1 LASIERERVPSP
13 RPIAGREIPLIDRV
27 EEMKLLKEAVD
38 RTIQG
43 EGGLVFLYG
52 EAGIGKTRL
61 ARELRAYAHLRGVQ
75 VLYGRCPALFRMNG
89 VPPYILWREVIRDY
103 LETSNPEQLYRVI
116 GFYPAEV
123 AKLVPE
129 LGQKLRTIP
138 QSFQIDPEQEQNRL
152 FEAVSQFITNIAREA
167 PLVVVLDDLQ
177 WTDPSSLLLLHYMA
191 RGVQKTPLLL
201 LGAYRSTDID
211 AKHPLTPVLT
221 ELNRERL
228 PQSIQLKRMSL
239 NDVSEMIK
247 SMLEQDDVPAEFCK
261 LVYEKTRGN
270 PFFAEEVVRSLKE
283 EEVIYHEGDKWKVK
297 EVSKIEFPE
306 TVKNVIKARLDR
318 LDEESQDVLTL
329 ASFVGN
335 DFTLEVMCALTGIE
349 ENKLLEL
356 MDKMLKTGLIKER
369 EIHGEGVC
377 SFADILVRD
386 VVYESVSLLKRKKL
400 HGVVGCAL
408 EKVYAKKIDEHLGEL
423 ASHFLEGG
431 DKDKALDYFL
441 KAGDKA
447 AKIYANAEATS
458 YFQSALRLLEEKEGE
473 FREKGRV
480 LEKLGDIKK
489 LVGEYDAC
497 LKYWTDGLLMWGYLD
512 ERGDISRLHRKV
524 ANVLWEDT
532 GDAEKAKVHHEKALK
547 ILEAEPESVELA
559 SLFEDMARM
568 YGRTESMDKALN
580 WAEKALELAKKLN
593 DYGVIASSYDSL
605 GTFTLATSGD
615 WKKAVECHEKAL
627 KIALDNGLTE
637 TAIQTYDS
645 LGTAL
650 PWQEQERSVDCF
662 EKGFELAKKVGAIRW
677 VSLLGTILAGLYCL
691 MGINDKAVLL
701 AEESV
706 ALDRKT
712 GNMPNLSFSLSTL
725 GSVYLVLGEWDK
737 SEKYL
742 TEALN
747 LSRTLDQYGR
757 IAWSSID
764 LSILYGMYKGDL
776 SKARG
781 LLEGAIGILE
791 KAGAKL
797 GQMVASS
804 YLVWMYVEL
813 GMLQEANDL
822 LNVVQKFFLEINEEG
837 SIAWAEALR
846 GMELR
851 AQKKWEESIEH
862 FEKSRREFEHINAR
876 RWMTFSFAKFFLCE
890 YARVYLER
898 DQEGDRE
905 KAHNLLGQALEI
917 FQKIGAKKEIEKTIK
932 LIEVLQPPHTQIR
945 EGTVSSESLEYAD
958 VQSKIIASPRELK
971 IGESLELEIEL
982 TNTCKKGA
990 ILLIKITE
998 VIPEGFAIVKKP
1010 EVYRVEGNCLNMK
1023 EKRLDPSMT
1032 EEVKLVL
1039 TPKIQGTFHI
1049 KPKILYVD
1057 ADCKEKTHE
1066 PKPTII
1072 TVKELGIK
1080 GWLKGER

>member
-1 LASIERERVPSP
+1 MASIERERVPSP
-13 RPIAGREIPLIDRV
+13 RSIAAREIPLIDRV

-38 RTIQG
+38 RAIQG

-103 LETSNPEQLYRVI
+103 LETSSPEQLYRVI

-247 SMLEQDDVPAEFCK
+247 SMLEQDDVSAEFCK

-318 LDEESQDVLTL
+318 LDEESQNVLTL

-335 DFTLEVMCALTGIE
+335 DFTLEAMCSLTGIE

-489 LVGEYDAC
+489 LVGEYDGC
-497 LKYWTDGLLMWGYLD
+497 LKYWNDGLLMWGHLD

-532 GDAEKAKVHHEKALK
+532 GDAEKAKVHHEKTLK

-559 SLFEDMARM
+559 SLYEDMARM
-568 YGRTESMDKALN
+568 YGRTESMTKALD

-593 DYGVIASSYDSL
+593 DHGVIASSYVSL
-605 GTFTLATSGD
+605 GAFTLATSGD

-627 KIALDNGLTE
+627 KIALDNGLME
-637 TAIQTYDS
+637 TAIEAYNS

-650 PWQEQERSVDCF
+650 P
-662 EKGFELAKKVGAIRW
+662 
-677 VSLLGTILAGLYCL
+677 
-691 MGINDKAVLL
+691 
-701 AEESV
+701 
-706 ALDRKT
+706 
-712 GNMPNLSFSLSTL
+712 
-725 GSVYLVLGEWDK
+725 
-737 SEKYL
+737 
-742 TEALN
+742 
-747 LSRTLDQYGR
+747 
-757 IAWSSID
+757 
-764 LSILYGMYKGDL
+764 
-776 SKARG
+776 
-781 LLEGAIGILE
+781 
-791 KAGAKL
+791 
-797 GQMVASS
+797 
-804 YLVWMYVEL
+804 
-813 GMLQEANDL
+813 
-822 LNVVQKFFLEINEEG
+822 
-837 SIAWAEALR
+837 
-846 GMELR
+846 
-851 AQKKWEESIEH
+851 
-862 FEKSRREFEHINAR
+862 
-876 RWMTFSFAKFFLCE
+876 
-890 YARVYLER
+890 
-898 DQEGDRE
+898 
-905 KAHNLLGQALEI
+905 
-917 FQKIGAKKEIEKTIK
+917 
-932 LIEVLQPPHTQIR
+932 
-945 EGTVSSESLEYAD
+945 
-958 VQSKIIASPRELK
+958 
-971 IGESLELEIEL
+971 
-982 TNTCKKGA
+982 
-990 ILLIKITE
+990 
-998 VIPEGFAIVKKP
+998 
-1010 EVYRVEGNCLNMK
+1010 
-1023 EKRLDPSMT
+1023 
-1032 EEVKLVL
+1032 
-1039 TPKIQGTFHI
+1039 
-1049 KPKILYVD
+1049 
-1057 ADCKEKTHE
+1057 
-1066 PKPTII
+1066 
-1072 TVKELGIK
+1072 
-1080 GWLKGER
+1080 

>member
-1 LASIERERVPSP
+1 
-13 RPIAGREIPLIDRV
+13 
-27 EEMKLLKEAVD
+27 MKLLKEAVD
-38 RTIQG
+38 RTILG

-75 VLYGRCPALFRMNG
+75 VLYGRCPALFRMDG

-103 LETSNPEQLYRVI
+103 LENSSPEQLYRVI

-138 QSFQIDPEQEQNRL
+138 QSFQIEPEQEQNRL
-152 FEAVSQFITNIAREA
+152 FEAVSQFITNISREA

-228 PQSIQLKRMSL
+228 PQSIQLKRMSI

-247 SMLEQDDVPAEFCK
+247 STLEQDDVPAEFCK

-283 EEVIYHEGDKWKVK
+283 EEVIYREEDKWKVK

-306 TVKNVIKARLDR
+306 TVKNVIKTRLDR
-318 LDEESQDVLTL
+318 LDEESQSVLTL

-335 DFTLEVMCALTGIE
+335 DFTLEAMCSLTGIE

-400 HGVVGCAL
+400 HRVVGCAL
-408 EKVYAKKIDEHLGEL
+408 EKVYAEKIDEHLGEL

-431 DKDKALDYFL
+431 DKDKALNYFL
-441 KAGDKA
+441 KAGEKA

-458 YFQSALRLLEEKEGE
+458 YFQSALRMLEEKKDE

-480 LEKLGDIKK
+480 LEMLGDIKK

-497 LKYWTDGLLMWGYLD
+497 LKYWNDGLLMWGHLD
-512 ERGDISRLHRKV
+512 EKGDVSRLHRKI

-532 GDAEKAKVHHEKALK
+532 GDAQKAKVHHEKALK
-547 ILEAEPESVELA
+547 ILEAEPESGELA
-559 SLFEDMARM
+559 SLYEDMARM
-568 YGRTESMDKALN
+568 YGRTESMTKALN

-593 DYGVIASSYDSL
+593 DYAVIASSYVSL
-605 GTFTLATSGD
+605 GAFTLATSGD
-615 WKKAVECHEKAL
+615 WEKAVECHEKAL
-627 KIALDNGLTE
+627 KIALDNGLME
-637 TAIQTYDS
+637 TAVQAYNS
-645 LGTAL
+645 LAAAI
-650 PWQEQERSVDCF
+650 PWQEQERCVDCL

-677 VSLLGTILAGLYCL
+677 VSQLGALLANLYCE
-691 MGINDKAVLL
+691 MGINDKTVLL

-712 GNMPNLSFSLSTL
+712 GNMPSLSFSLGVL
-725 GSVYLVLGEWDK
+725 GYVYLVLGEWDK
-737 SEKYL
+737 SEQYL
-742 TEALN
+742 TEELN
-747 LSRTLDQYGR
+747 LSQKLDQYQR
-757 IAWSSID
+757 IAWSSIN
-764 LSILYGMYKGDL
+764 LSLLYAYKGDPP
-776 SKARG
+776 KARE

-797 GQMVASS
+797 SQMLASIN
-804 YLVWMYVEL
+804 LGWIYVEL

-822 LNVVQKFFLEINEEG
+822 INTVHKFFLEMNEEG
-837 SIAWAEALR
+837 WIAWAEVLR

-862 FEKSRREFEHINAR
+862 FEKGRRMFEHINAR
-876 RWMTFSFAKFFLCE
+876 RWMAYSFDRFFLCE

-898 DQEGDRE
+898 DQKGDQE
-905 KAHNLLGQALEI
+905 KAYNLLEQALEI
-917 FQKIGAKKEIEKTIK
+917 FQKIGAKKDIEKTIK
-932 LIEVLQPPHTQIR
+932 LIEVLQPPHTQIH
-945 EGTVSSESLEYAD
+945 EGTVSPESLEYTD
-958 VQSKIIASPRELK
+958 VQSNIIVTPGELK
-971 IGESLELEIEL
+971 IGESLELEIEV

-990 ILLIKITE
+990 ILLTKITE
-998 VIPEGFAIVKKP
+998 VIPEGFAVTKKP
-1010 EVYRVEGNCLNMK
+1010 ELYRIEGNCLNMK
-1023 EKRLDPSMT
+1023 EKQLCPSKT

-1049 KPKILYVD
+1049 KPKILYID
-1057 ADCKEKTHE
+1057 ADGKEKTHE
-1066 PKPTII
+1066 PKPASI

>member
-1 LASIERERVPSP
+1 LASLERGRIPSP
-13 RPIAGREIPLIDRV
+13 RPIAAREIPLIDRV
-27 EEMKLLKEAVD
+27 EEIKLLKEAAD

-43 EGGLVFLYG
+43 EGGLVLLYG

-61 ARELRAYAHLRGVQ
+61 ARELRAYAHLRGMQ
-75 VLYGRCPALFRMNG
+75 VLYGRCPALFRMDG
-89 VPPYILWREVIRDY
+89 VPPYVLWSQVIRDY
-103 LETSNPEQLYRVI
+103 LENSTPEQLYRVV

-138 QSFQIDPEQEQNRL
+138 QSFPISPEQEQNRL
-152 FEAVSQFITNIAREA
+152 FEAVSQFITNISREA
-167 PLVVVLDDLQ
+167 PLLVVLDDLQ

-211 AKHPLTPVLT
+211 AKHPLSPVLT

-247 SMLEQDDVPAEFCK
+247 SILEQDDVPAEFCK

-283 EEVIYHEGDKWKVK
+283 EEVIYREENKWKIK

-306 TVKNVIKARLDR
+306 TVKSVIKARLDR
-318 LDEESQDVLTL
+318 LDEESQSVLTF

-335 DFTLEVMCALTGIE
+335 DFTLDAMCALTGIE

-356 MDKMLKTGLIKER
+356 MDKMLKTGFIKER
-369 EIHGEGVC
+369 EIHGEGIC

-386 VVYESVSLLKRKKL
+386 VVYEEVSLLKRKKL
-400 HGVVGCAL
+400 HGVVGVAL
-408 EKVYAKKIDEHLGEL
+408 EKVYAKKIDEHFGEL

-431 DKDKALDYFL
+431 EKDKALDYFF
-441 KAGDKA
+441 KAGEKA
-447 AKIYANAEATS
+447 ARIYANVEATS

-489 LVGEYDAC
+489 LVGEYDSC
-497 LKYWTDGLLMWGYLD
+497 LKYWNDGLLMWGQLD
-512 ERGDISRLHRKV
+512 EKVDISRFHRKI

-532 GDAEKAKVHHEKALK
+532 GDVEEAKVHHDKALK
-547 ILEAEPESVELA
+547 ILETEPESVELA
-559 SLFEDMARM
+559 SLYEDMARM
-568 YGRTESMDKALN
+568 YGRTESMTLALN

-593 DYGVIASSYDSL
+593 DQGVIASSYVSL
-605 GTFTLATSGD
+605 GAFTLFTSGD

-627 KIALDNGLTE
+627 KIALDNGLME
-637 TAIQTYDS
+637 TAIQAYNS

-650 PWQEQERSVDCF
+650 PWQEQERCVDCF

-677 VSLLGTILAGLYCL
+677 VSLLGTTLAGLYGQ
-691 MGINDKAVLL
+691 MGITDKAVLL

-706 ALDRKT
+706 VLDRKT
-712 GNMPNLSFSLSTL
+712 GNMFNLSLSLNTL
-725 GSVYLVLGEWDK
+725 GFVYLVLGEWDK

-747 LSRTLDQYGR
+747 LSKRLDQYGR

-764 LSILYGMYKGDL
+764 LSNLYGLCQGDFP
-776 SKARG
+776 KARK
-781 LLEGAIGILE
+781 LLEEAIGILE

-797 GQMVASS
+797 SQMIASS
-804 YLVWMYVEL
+804 YLVWTYIEL
-813 GMLQEANDL
+813 GMLQEANNL
-822 LNVVQKFFLEINEEG
+822 LNVVHKFFLEMNDEG
-837 SIAWAEALR
+837 FIAWAETLR

-862 FEKSRREFEHINAR
+862 FEKSRRIFEQINAR
-876 RWMTFSFAKFFLCE
+876 RWMTWGFTKGFLCE

-905 KAHNLLGQALEI
+905 RAHNLLGQALEI
-917 FQKIGAKKEIEKTIK
+917 FHKISAKKEIEKTIK
-932 LIEVLQPPHTQIR
+932 SIEVLQPPHTQIR
-945 EGTVSSESLEYAD
+945 EETVSSESLKSAD
-958 VQSKIIASPRELK
+958 VQSNIIASPRELK
-971 IGESLELEIEL
+971 IGESLELEIEI
-982 TNTCKKGA
+982 TNVSKKEA
-990 ILLIKITE
+990 ILLTKITE
-998 VIPEGFAIVKKP
+998 VIPEGFAIAKKP
-1010 EVYRVEGNCLNMK
+1010 ELYRIEGNCLNMK
-1023 EKRLDPSMT
+1023 EKRLGPQET
-1032 EEVKLVL
+1032 EEVKFVL
-1039 TPKIQGTFHI
+1039 TPKVQGTFHI
-1049 KPKILYVD
+1049 KPRIIYID
-1057 ADCKEKTHE
+1057 TNGKEKTHE
-1066 PKPTII
+1066 PKPTSI